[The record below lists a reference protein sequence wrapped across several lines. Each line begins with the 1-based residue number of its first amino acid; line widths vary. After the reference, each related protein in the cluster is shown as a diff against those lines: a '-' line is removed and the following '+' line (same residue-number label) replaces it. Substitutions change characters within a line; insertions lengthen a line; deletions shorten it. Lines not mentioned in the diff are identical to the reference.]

1 MASSNCDNSSISP
14 VCYGKESGLFNADQ
28 SSTVL
33 TGISFVPYGTY
44 GSFGLVN
51 RATGAVPEYA
61 ITEQL
66 GGRVDIGGATVI
78 PDVSIALMNQS
89 YRVYPGGSVYPV
101 EVGTLSLGAPNLN
114 HTFTTGD
121 GVPAINLTFV
131 NSYLYTSGGPKKIP
145 SYSYGMHIGSVP
157 LNIPGSLMLG
167 GYDQS
172 RTIGDVS
179 SQSCDSAEL
188 TIKLVDIGIGV
199 ATGGSPWAYASK
211 TGLLVQG
218 NSSIDYGTT
227 VMVLPT
233 EPYIYL
239 PKSSCDSITAELPV
253 TYHAKYGL
261 YFWNTD
267 DPDYERIVS
276 SPACLAFTFPK
287 DEVNTANITIKVPFM
302 LLNLTLEAPL
312 LLTPTPYFPCMP
324 SDGPYSLGRAFLQAA
339 FVGVNWHKGTGVWFL
354 AQAPGPD
361 YQSTPSTTVINPRTA
376 GKAPGRATGP
386 LYRRRDQDQEQ
397 ETRAFPEGLL
407 LPPLPLIPVLLLH
420 RAVSQL
426 APGPE
431 SALPAPQ
438 EASSL
443 LLVCCS
449 STTAAVVHTN
459 RSGPVLT
466 CQEGKSA
473 ALFPSP
479 PWCRIAIAF
488 LPVP

>member
-1 MASSNCDNSSISP
+1 MLSQLASGRPCNRSTSIQAVLGAATFLASSNCDNSSISP
-14 VCYGKESGLFNADQ
+14 ICYGKESGLFNADQ

-33 TGISFVPYGTY
+33 TGISFAPYGTY

-114 HTFTTGD
+114 RTFTTGD

-131 NSYLYTSGGPKKIP
+131 NSYLYTSGGPRKIP

-211 TGLLVQG
+211 TGLLAQG

-312 LLTPTPYFPCMP
+312 WLTPTPYFPCMP

-339 FVGVNWHKGTGVWFL
+339 FVGVNWHKGAGVWFL

-386 LYRRRDQDQEQ
+386 LYPRRDQD
-397 ETRAFPEGLL
+397 
-407 LPPLPLIPVLLLH
+407 
-420 RAVSQL
+420 
-426 APGPE
+426 
-431 SALPAPQ
+431 
-438 EASSL
+438 
-443 LLVCCS
+443 
-449 STTAAVVHTN
+449 
-459 RSGPVLT
+459 
-466 CQEGKSA
+466 
-473 ALFPSP
+473 
-479 PWCRIAIAF
+479 
-488 LPVP
+488 